1 MRLALPKPSPKPLRV
16 LLSCGSVGTMI
27 TALHNADR
35 WGLPKTSRKTAAVSL
50 TICRNCAITFR
61 HPPRVPPGGR
71 DGGSGCGRRF
81 NTPLLPIDTSTC
93 RRIPSRATLFVVS
106 VLDSPAHMTQDQ
118 TRAQR
123 PNTYDPSVLSGEE
136 KQRFLAALGDGFG
149 YLHRNQYLDE
159 AALPREVETGLLTH
173 RAYHSKDDPS
183 KYWDHDE
190 DEFWDESDGDSPP
203 GLFEQC
209 PISFQLPAIR
219 KYFQEQKA
227 TYLAYVKSH
236 NDYSWL
242 DNLKPEEKSN
252 WDQRIYDRVLY
263 ETYSKAWY
271 EYHVNQQIYFLDES
285 IGMLGRAIEQ
295 NQKIGLDV
303 MLIQNFAGTL
313 GRLVEQYYWKFLHE
327 KAAIRGVKISESAKT
342 GGRHRAA
349 KHKHEHAAWRAAARL
364 VRQER
369 PASSTMTVASIVK
382 QRLKIDRSVKH
393 ISRVLRS
400 TDL

>member
-1 MRLALPKPSPKPLRV
+1 MAAADADA
-16 LLSCGSVGTMI
+16 GST
-27 TALHNADR
+27 R
-35 WGLPKTSRKTAAVSL
+35 
-50 TICRNCAITFR
+50 
-61 HPPRVPPGGR
+61 
-71 DGGSGCGRRF
+71 
-81 NTPLLPIDTSTC
+81 PLLAIDTSTC

-106 VLDSPAHMTQDQ
+106 VLDSPAHMTKDQ

-159 AALPREVETGLLTH
+159 AALPGEVEAGLLTH

-209 PISFQLPAIR
+209 PISFHLPAIR

-227 TYLAYVKSH
+227 TYLAYVKSR

-295 NQKIGLDV
+295 NQKIGVDV
-303 MLIQNFAGTL
+303 MLIQNSAATL

-342 GGRHRAA
+342 GGRLRAA
-349 KHKHEHAAWRAAARL
+349 KHKHEHAAWRATASL

-369 PASSTMTVASIVK
+369 PTSSNMTIASIVK
-382 QRLKIDRSVKH
+382 LRLKINRSVKH
-393 ISRVLRS
+393 ISRVLGN
-400 TDL
+400 TDS